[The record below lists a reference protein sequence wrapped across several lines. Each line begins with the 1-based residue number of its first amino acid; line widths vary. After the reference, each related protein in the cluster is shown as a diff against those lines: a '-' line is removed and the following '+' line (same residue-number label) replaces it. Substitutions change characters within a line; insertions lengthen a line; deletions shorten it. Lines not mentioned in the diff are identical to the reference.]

1 MKRPKKKSVT
11 QTSSIAAIGK
21 AMKKAER
28 DRIMEGVPR
37 PEFTPLKSYPAVP
50 HPRQAEVDDLHDGR
64 LRMDP

>member
-1 MKRPKKKSVT
+1 
-11 QTSSIAAIGK
+11 
-21 AMKKAER
+21 MKKAER